1 MPVIPFVCIKSL
13 VNANAEMLV
22 LVVYTLLAVCSLAV
36 IIGFIVFATAGLI
49 AKRKRNKLLKI

>member
-22 LVVYTLLAVCSLAV
+22 LAVYTLLAVCSLAV

-49 AKRKRNKLLKI
+49 AKRKRN